1 MTIFTRTYNTDAG
14 PIGPRRIL
22 AFTATGTIKRA
33 TGPTDKLCGISD
45 NQLDSPANGR
55 IDVQHSGPGV
65 LDAGGAIK
73 WGDRLTSDAQGRA
86 VVAGPGE
93 KVIAMALEDAA
104 LDDRFEVFI
113 IHSLA

>member
-1 MTIFTRTYNTDAG
+1 MTIFARTYNTDAG

-33 TGPTDKLCGISD
+33 TGPTDKICGVSD
-45 NQLDSPANGR
+45 RQLDSPANGR
-55 IDVQHSGPGV
+55 IDVQHSGPAF
-65 LDAGGAIK
+65 LDAGGAVK
-73 WGDRLTSDAQGRA
+73 WGDRLTADAQGRA

-104 LDDRFEVFI
+104 LDDPFEVFI
-113 IHSLA
+113 IHSQA